1 MGRSTVSSA
10 ISSRERRPAPTSVR
24 DDEGRALSRSEAKS
38 CSGEL
43 RPRGSRD
50 ASAPLA
56 RSRGA
61 PLDRA
66 AELFLGQREAR
77 SETDSGSNLS
87 VRARA
92 RAATR
97 PVFSADTP
105 PLAQTVRMMLG
116 PAEVDL
122 GFNLEV
128 ERQVLVAR
136 ASAFL
141 SPTMCPRPETRLSGS
156 ADTSFPSPLLPHAR
170 AVGVGTVALNA
181 WYARQVAGTTYSY
194 YDLSLALLGD
204 CATTFAAASLTPL
217 GFLSP
222 ALRCSAGH
230 HARFELCGLELVVL
244 WLVISAAALMGF
256 SLVTSPNSSDVWLR
270 SSWAP
275 PSAAPAASS
284 TATSTAAS
292 TTPASSTCSSSSC
305 SS

>member
-97 PVFSADTP
+97 PVFGADTP

-156 ADTSFPSPLLPHAR
+156 ADALPTLAQARFVAVESLYASYARYSWLAACACYYSYDILSPPHAR
-170 AVGVGTVALNA
+170 A
-181 WYARQVAGTTYSY
+181 ARLARLRDDGRGRVVRAARLPLAR
-194 YDLSLALLGD
+194 DALLLRRTRVVRELD
-204 CATTFAAASLTPL
+204 ADAAWPWGSGSDRRWPC
-217 GFLSP
+217 GSP
-222 ALRCSAGH
+222 R
-230 HARFELCGLELVVL
+230 
-244 WLVISAAALMGF
+244 
-256 SLVTSPNSSDVWLR
+256 
-270 SSWAP
+270 AP
-275 PSAAPAASS
+275 PL
-284 TATSTAAS
+284 
-292 TTPASSTCSSSSC
+292 
-305 SS
+305 

>member
-24 DDEGRALSRSEAKS
+24 DDAGRALSRSEAAS
-38 CSGEL
+38 RSGEL

-50 ASAPLA
+50 GFAPLA
-56 RSRGA
+56 RSSGA
-61 PLDRA
+61 ALDRA
-66 AELFLGQREAR
+66 AELLLGQQETR
-77 SETDSGSNLS
+77 SETDPSSNLP

-97 PVFSADTP
+97 PVFGADTP
-105 PLAQTVRMMLG
+105 PLAQTVRMMRG

-204 CATTFAAASLTPL
+204 CATTVAAASLVPL

-230 HARFELCGLELVVL
+230 HARFELCGG
-244 WLVISAAALMGF
+244 S
-256 SLVTSPNSSDVWLR
+256 
-270 SSWAP
+270 SSW
-275 PSAAPAASS
+275 
-284 TATSTAAS
+284 
-292 TTPASSTCSSSSC
+292 CSGSLSPRLL
-305 SS
+305 